1 VVVGSPRRARATV
14 FHLLVA
20 AVLAGCGGP
29 GQPTVPLDR
38 VTIGLLAPTTG
49 SGIDALRGAQLAVD
63 VINHSYPDLPIPLA
77 AGDGLP
83 GLAGRSVALVSGDTQ
98 GTPDEGINQVAK
110 LVANQAVAVVA
121 ADSADVTVAV
131 GSQTQRLRVP
141 LVDALSTA
149 DYITE
154 LGMDWYFRTLPSDR
168 LLAETAF
175 ALLQRQFVGT
185 AKPRVAIL
193 AEAGAQEAAAAV
205 LVRDLAQRAGY
216 TVVTQATI
224 NELPDVSEQGKQVE
238 QSQVDVL
245 LALANSRAAAAAV
258 SRMAAR
264 AARPVAVLGFGPGF
278 NQMPQD
284 PGQPT
289 VVLRT
294 SSWSAELAQRSPAAK
309 AVTDLYAK
317 RFGSPMT
324 DTAANVFTATMT
336 LAAAIDAA
344 GSDDPATIRSAL
356 RQISQPATQMIMPWN
371 GVRFDANGQNLLAA
385 GVVEGWATT
394 GFRVVFPR
402 ELAVGP
408 MIWTGTNG
416 AGQ

>member
-1 VVVGSPRRARATV
+1 MVVGSPRRARATV
-14 FHLLVA
+14 FHLLLM

-29 GQPTVPLDR
+29 GQPTVPLAG
-38 VTIGLLAPTTG
+38 VTIGLLTPATG

-63 VINHSYPDLPIPLA
+63 VINHSYPDLPVPLA
-77 AGDGLP
+77 AGSGLP
-83 GLAGRSVALVSGDTQ
+83 GLAGRTVALVSGDTQ
-98 GTPDEGINQVAK
+98 GTPDEGTNQVAAV
-110 LVANQAVAVVA
+110 VAKRAVGVVA

-131 GSQTQRLRVP
+131 GSQTQRLRIP
-141 LVDALSTA
+141 LVDASSTA

-154 LGMDWYFRTLPSDR
+154 LGMDWYFRTVPSDR

-175 ALLQRQFVGT
+175 ALLQRQFAGT

-193 AEAGAQEAAAAV
+193 TEAGAQDSADAV

-216 TVVTQATI
+216 TVVSRATI
-224 NELPDVSEQGKQVE
+224 SEQPDVSEQGKQLE
-238 QSQVDVL
+238 QSQADVL
-245 LALANSRAAAAAV
+245 LALANSRAAAAAM
-258 SRMAAR
+258 SRVAAR
-264 AARPVAVLGFGPGF
+264 AARPVPVLGFGPGF
-278 NQMPQD
+278 DEVPQD
-284 PGQPT
+284 PGLPT
-289 VVLRT
+289 VILRT

-309 AVTDLYAK
+309 AVTDLYVK

-336 LAAAIDAA
+336 LAEAIDAA

-356 RQISQPATQMIMPWN
+356 RQISQPATQVIMPWN
-371 GVRFDANGQNLLAA
+371 GVRFDANGQNQLAG
-385 GVVEGWATT
+385 GVVEGRATT

-402 ELAVGP
+402 ELAAGP
-408 MIWTGTNG
+408 LIWTATNG